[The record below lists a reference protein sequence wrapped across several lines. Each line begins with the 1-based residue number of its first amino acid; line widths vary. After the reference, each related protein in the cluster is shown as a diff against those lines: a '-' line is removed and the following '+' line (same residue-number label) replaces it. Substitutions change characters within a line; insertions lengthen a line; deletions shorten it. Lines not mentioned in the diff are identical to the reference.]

1 MMIQMIGA
9 LLTVLTSTIAGIYWG
24 VQTVYRIEEL
34 QELKRAM
41 IMLQNQISFLTK
53 PLPEALED
61 IGKKTD
67 SVISHLFCSVA
78 KEMEQ
83 RQGQSGEEI
92 WRQSVLQW
100 QNTTYLEKEDI
111 DAMLCF
117 GNSLGYLDIIQQ
129 KASIALFLEYIE
141 TTVENLQEKSKKQMK
156 LYPSMGILT
165 GLLLVVVLL

>member
-1 MMIQMIGA
+1 
-9 LLTVLTSTIAGIYWG
+9 
-24 VQTVYRIEEL
+24 
-34 QELKRAM
+34 
-41 IMLQNQISFLTK
+41 
-53 PLPEALED
+53 
-61 IGKKTD
+61 
-67 SVISHLFCSVA
+67 
-78 KEMEQ
+78 MEQ